1 MKANIDA
8 SGDIDFNP
16 QHSPRCHIDGI
27 LITAKIR
34 FSSFWIHSRKK
45 FSWRSLFLNGSA
57 GCWLSTK
64 ANFTCAFAS
73 QFSSWNVVNAS
84 GLIVYMRIRCILCSQ
99 TYAHFNMSVRVSLS
113 ILCSLC
119 RSPRQTHSTTHSLA
133 LNWLKKHFSLSP
145 LAKRKG
151 NTCNV
156 FAAALSRSARRIERV
171 SAVFQ
176 RANNRCKILIF
187 ASETVNMEKYRIAVK
202 THCLL
207 RLQVNDVPRKALSS
221 TEQYGFDAHATVIAG
236 GETCWDN
243 AQQIPIK
250 SNMGILL

>member
-1 MKANIDA
+1 MTCAENV
-8 SGDIDFNP
+8 SL
-16 QHSPRCHIDGI
+16 SECY
-27 LITAKIR
+27 LKIVN
-34 FSSFWIHSRKK
+34 ST
-45 FSWRSLFLNGSA
+45 LFPIPS
-57 GCWLSTK
+57 WLSTK

-176 RANNRCKILIF
+176 REQTIDA
-187 ASETVNMEKYRIAVK
+187 KYWY
-202 THCLL
+202 LL
-207 RLQVNDVPRKALSS
+207 VRPS
-221 TEQYGFDAHATVIAG
+221 TWKNIG
-236 GETCWDN
+236 
-243 AQQIPIK
+243 
-250 SNMGILL
+250 LL